1 MNKNTTNT
9 IKKPYEL
16 KAEHNKDVLNTFF
29 ENSTADFKTLVDALL
44 AFGNTN
50 PDRATG
56 SITVSIGNK
65 VTDNCFTAMLISH
78 TNKPVIMIGN
88 WNNVEPTFCIKDSN
102 YRTNNIVCSLNL
114 TLINNLC
121 VDKISDKKYIID
133 FKYDNSIDYQIDITY
148 NR

>member
-1 MNKNTTNT
+1 MNTNT
-9 IKKPYEL
+9 NKKPYEL
-16 KAEHNKDVLNTFF
+16 KAHHNKDVLNAFLD
-29 ENSTADFKTLVDALL
+29 NSTADFKILVNTLL

-65 VTDNCFTAMLISH
+65 IRDNCFNAMLIAK
-78 TNKPVIMIGN
+78 TDKPVIMIGN
-88 WNNVEPTFCIKDSN
+88 WDNTEPTFCIKDGN

-114 TLINNLC
+114 TLIDNIN
-121 VDKISDKKYIID
+121 VDTKSDNKYIID
-133 FKYDNSIDYQIDITY
+133 FKYDNSIDYIIDITY